1 MGFLFHAIEL
11 PKFMTAAF
19 LVSVWC
25 HLKCMVIVALTRL
38 GLYKPPPEDDDAD
51 SNSYNPNS
59 YILLLDGTCPSLVTV
74 PIEVATA
81 AVKLKVP
88 VLLYRDYL
96 LLRRRGNEL
105 VKGCS
110 ICLESMELED
120 EVRELITCTH
130 VFHRGCLDTWV
141 NDGHVTCPL
150 CRSML
155 LPPKLSSF
163 RCCRN
168 PDTPPPLSELADP
181 PLISS
186 SS

>member
-1 MGFLFHAIEL
+1 M
-11 PKFMTAAF
+11 K
-19 LVSVWC
+19 S
-25 HLKCMVIVALTRL
+25 MVIVFLTRL
-38 GLYKPPPEDDDAD
+38 GFYKSPPEEDDVD
-51 SNSYNPNS
+51 SSYNPNS

-88 VLLYRDYL
+88 ILLYRDYL
-96 LLRRRGNEL
+96 LLRRRNSGQL

-110 ICLESMELED
+110 ICLESMELDE
-120 EVRELITCTH
+120 EVRELITCSH

-155 LPPKLSSF
+155 LPPKLISF
-163 RCCRN
+163 RSNCIK
-168 PDTPPPLSELADP
+168 PF
-181 PLISS
+181 ISGS
-186 SS
+186 DST